1 MKRKEEKEVMEKEE
15 AVAEIAKRYSTTQT
29 QIQTQ
34 TQTPDQVNHPPHYTA
49 GGVECIDAIAAAT
62 TGLEGMEAVC
72 TANVLKYIWRWK
84 MKGGKTDL
92 EKAKWYLDRLLA
104 EVSKQPKP

>member
-1 MKRKEEKEVMEKEE
+1 MAPHPEETTMSEKD
-15 AVAEIAKRYSTTQT
+15 A
-29 QIQTQ
+29 
-34 TQTPDQVNHPPHYTA
+34 DLVNHPAHYTA

-72 TANVLKYIWRWK
+72 TANVLKYVWRWK

-92 EKAKWYLDRLLA
+92 EKAKWYLDRLLS
-104 EVSKQPKP
+104 EVSKTPKQ